1 MQFFFATP
9 QRLHRVH
16 SHFFVIVLGMT
27 EGGFLLPE
35 LLAALAVDAVS
46 YTHLDVYKRQDWGL
60 QMGLI
65 IEEVRDRH
73 PELPYFDPDFTGEYP
88 KEAPFTIS
96 ELEEIY
102 PAASA
107 KSKAD
112 EAFAQRAHHA
122 TYLLQ
127 SGDRG
132 YRAMWEHIMRVSVAD
147 LKRNYENLNVSF
159 DVWLGESDADVY
171 KRQQ

>member
-1 MQFFFATP
+1 MAKP
-9 QRLHRVH
+9 LHIGHLRSAIIGESVKRIYRYFGNH
-16 SHFFVIVLGMT
+16 VIGDIHLG
-27 EGGFLLPE
+27 
-35 LLAALAVDAVS
+35 
-46 YTHLDVYKRQDWGL
+46 DWGL

-73 PELPYFDPDFTGEYP
+73 PELPTSTRTSPVNIRRKRRSRSRSLKRSIP
-88 KEAPFTIS
+88 RPVRRARQ
-96 ELEEIY
+96 
-102 PAASA
+102 
-107 KSKAD
+107 D
-112 EAFAQRAHHA
+112 EAFAARAHHA

-159 DVWLGESDADVY
+159 DVWLGESDAQKYIPQMLDIV
-171 KRQQ
+171 KGQGPDR